1 MTGYSLK
8 LMAIVLML
16 IDHIGFIFFYSRP
29 EYYILRGLGRLVFP
43 IFAFLIAEGCHHTGN
58 PQKYLARLLA
68 FAFLSEPIY
77 DKAFSEV
84 WLDNVYQNIFFTL
97 FLGAV
102 AVFLYRRFKYSSHKY
117 LSYLFPFLMCI
128 IAEVMNSDYG
138 GLGVA
143 LIFFL
148 FLARGRFSQ
157 QAGVIILV
165 NLALVLRYSSLQ
177 LLGVFSIIPLYFYS
191 GARGRDMRY
200 FFYLFYPAH
209 LAFLTLLKGLI

>member
-1 MTGYSLK
+1 
-8 LMAIVLML
+8 
-16 IDHIGFIFFYSRP
+16 
-29 EYYILRGLGRLVFP
+29 
-43 IFAFLIAEGCHHTGN
+43 
-58 PQKYLARLLA
+58 
-68 FAFLSEPIY
+68 
-77 DKAFSEV
+77 
-84 WLDNVYQNIFFTL
+84 
-97 FLGAV
+97 
-102 AVFLYRRFKYSSHKY
+102 
-117 LSYLFPFLMCI
+117 MCI

-200 FFYLFYPAH
+200 FFYLFYR
-209 LAFLTLLKGLI
+209 LIWRFLLC